1 MSPRGVNE
9 TDECASG
16 QIAICSLIAQNAKQ
30 HGECTDL
37 NLPKK
42 LKLTYLGDIRSLTFD
57 DRSFSV

>member
-30 HGECTDL
+30 LGECTDL
-37 NLPKK
+37 KASKK
-42 LKLTYLGDIRSLTFD
+42 SKLTTSGDIRSLLFD

>member
-30 HGECTDL
+30 HGECTDS
-37 NLPKK
+37 NAQKK
-42 LKLTYLGDIRSLTFD
+42 SKFSRLGDIRSLMID

>member
-1 MSPRGVNE
+1 MSPQGVNE

-30 HGECTDL
+30 LGECTDL
-37 NLPKK
+37 RIRMKPK
-42 LKLTYLGDIRSLTFD
+42 LSYLGDIRSFMFD